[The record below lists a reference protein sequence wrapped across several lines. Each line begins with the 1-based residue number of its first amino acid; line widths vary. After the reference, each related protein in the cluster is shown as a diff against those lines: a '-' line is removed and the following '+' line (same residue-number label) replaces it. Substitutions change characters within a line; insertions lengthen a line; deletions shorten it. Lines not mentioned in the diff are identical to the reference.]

1 MMKNKTHFEN
11 KYFDDIDSI
20 SASDN
25 YFLPVLKEVKKIVN
39 FKTAKVL
46 DVGCGTG
53 VFLLPIVSWG
63 CSELYGVDGHT
74 PVADRAIQR
83 GYRDVLAVEDLSSC
97 SLPFSDETFDLV
109 VCKDVFEHL
118 VCPEFAL
125 GEIRRVLKKGRLL
138 LLHVPNHFPLYGRL
152 KFVLTN
158 NLDTFNYFPGASR
171 FNFPH
176 IRFFEHRGFLTAC
189 NENGFSLVSDLS
201 YLFPVIPLLNRFK
214 FLQPLIRVVVS
225 RFPNQFAGGFTLVLV
240 NNNIVEPEKPLSI

>member
-1 MMKNKTHFEN
+1 M
-11 KYFDDIDSI
+11 
-20 SASDN
+20 
-25 YFLPVLKEVKKIVN
+25 
-39 FKTAKVL
+39 
-46 DVGCGTG
+46 
-53 VFLLPIVSWG
+53 
-63 CSELYGVDGHT
+63 
-74 PVADRAIQR
+74 
-83 GYRDVLAVEDLSSC
+83 
-97 SLPFSDETFDLV
+97 
-109 VCKDVFEHL
+109 
-118 VCPEFAL
+118 
-125 GEIRRVLKKGRLL
+125 
-138 LLHVPNHFPLYGRL
+138 PNHFPLYGRL